1 MSSPRW
7 SPSWRRW
14 PGGALLWLPLA
25 LSALVW
31 SAPPS
36 VESLK
41 VAYLYNVTRF
51 IDWPDPPTDAPF
63 TIAVI
68 GDPIMAEALRV
79 LPREGRRAEDRPIA
93 IRVIDQAVLGSSG
106 VLNDVQILFI
116 GAIAQDQFERI
127 LGSVS
132 GRPILLVGDSPGL
145 ARRGVA
151 INFFLKPDI
160 LGEGQRLRFEI
171 SPAALAGRGLQIS
184 SQLYDVARLVP

>member
-1 MSSPRW
+1 MSSLRRD
-7 SPSWRRW
+7 PSWQRW

-25 LSALVW
+25 LSALAW

-36 VESLK
+36 VETLK

-51 IDWPDPPTDAPF
+51 IDWPEPPPAAPF

-79 LPREGRRAEDRPIA
+79 LPREGRRAENRPIA
-93 IRVIDQAVLGSSG
+93 IRVIDQATLGASG
-106 VLNDVQILFI
+106 VLDDVQILFI
-116 GAIAQDQFERI
+116 GTAAQDRLERI
-127 LGSVS
+127 LDLVA
-132 GRPILLVGDSPGL
+132 GRPILLVGDTPGL

-171 SPAALAGRGLQIS
+171 SPAALAGRALQVS
-184 SQLYDVARLVP
+184 SQLYDVARVVP